1 MIVAG
6 FGFRGSAT
14 LASLQ
19 NALSLAADG
28 PIDALAA
35 PDDKCATRCFR
46 DLSIATGLPILPV
59 TAAQLSAQK
68 TITQSVRSI
77 RARNTGSVAE
87 AAALAAAAP
96 NAPNAPNA
104 RLLTKRH
111 ISQDKLATC
120 AIATGPT
127 P

>member
-6 FGFRGSAT
+6 FGFRASAS

-19 NALSLAADG
+19 NALSLASTG
-28 PIDALAA
+28 HIDALAA
-35 PDDKCATRCFR
+35 PADKCVARCLIDLATT
-46 DLSIATGLPILPV
+46 SGLPILPI
-59 TAAQLSAQK
+59 AADQLTNAE
-68 TITQSVRSI
+68 TTTQSARSL
-77 RARNTGSVAE
+77 RERNTGSVAE
-87 AAALAAAAP
+87 AAALAAAG
-96 NAPNAPNA
+96 PNA

-111 ISQDKLATC
+111 ISHDKLATC

>member
-1 MIVAG
+1 MIIAG
-6 FGFRGSAT
+6 FGFRTSAT

-19 NALSLAADG
+19 SALSLAGNG

-35 PDDKCATRCFR
+35 PDDKCTDRCLT
-46 DLSIATGLPILPV
+46 DLAALTGLPIRPV
-59 TAAQLSAQK
+59 TETLLTNTK
-68 TITQSVRSI
+68 TETQSPLSLRE
-77 RARNTGSVAE
+77 RGTGSVAE
-87 AAALAAAAP
+87 AAALAAAGP
-96 NAPNAPNA
+96 NAK
-104 RLLTKRH
+104 LLTKRH